1 MLQAV
6 IEHGGFAQAS
16 EALFKSQSTISYAV
30 NKLQQQLGLEI
41 LTIKGRKAE
50 LTEAG
55 KVMLRR
61 SGDLLKEAEALEKVA
76 GSLAEGWEGSLTLA
90 VDVIFPP
97 EILSRFLQKFSPIC
111 PHTRFEL
118 VETVLSGTTD
128 MLISGQADM
137 VISGHVPQG
146 FLGEP
151 LMEVPFIPVARF
163 DHPLLMH
170 DQPLNQ
176 NDLKSHRQIVIR
188 DSGLKKI
195 DAGWL
200 GAEERWTVSH
210 ISTSIRMVA
219 EGLGFAW
226 LPAYHIEEGLKSGIL
241 KPLTITPKHDRQ
253 ITVYLVY
260 ADADCAG
267 PAVKALGKIIRDSCI
282 DQIQEPAGITTISGI
297 SPT

>member
-61 SGDLLKEAEALEKVA
+61 SNDLLKEADALEKVA
-76 GSLAEGWEGSLTLA
+76 SSLAEGWEGSITLA

-97 EILSRFLQKFSPIC
+97 QILSQCLQKLSPVF

-128 MLISGQADM
+128 MLVSGQADL

-151 LMEVPFIPVARF
+151 LTQVPFVPVARF
-163 DHPLLMH
+163 DHPLHQLN
-170 DQPLNQ
+170 QPLNH
-176 NDLKSHRQIVIR
+176 NDLKAHRQIVIR
-188 DSGLKKI
+188 DSGIKRT

-210 ISTSIRMVA
+210 ISTSIRMVS

-226 LPAYHIEEGLKSGIL
+226 LPCHHIEKALTSGIL
-241 KPLTITPKHDRQ
+241 KPLEILPKDDRR

-260 ADADCAG
+260 ADPDCAG

-282 DQIQEPAGITTISGI
+282 DEG
-297 SPT
+297 